1 MVFAKS
7 LKGTDGR
14 ITYPALGALIA
25 ETFAWQLYSE
35 DMKSY
40 TLNARCKYVVD
51 ALWDEVDHRKKLI
64 ELRISKDV
72 WVVARLVE
80 GAEITRRSER
90 EILVKGVVLEKK
102 ES

>member
-7 LKGTDGR
+7 MKGTDGR
-14 ITYPALGALIA
+14 ITYPAMGALIA

-40 TLNARCKYVVD
+40 VLKARCKYIVG
-51 ALWDEVDHRKKLI
+51 ALWGEVGEDKRQI

-72 WVVARLVE
+72 WVIAKPIE
-80 GAEITRRSER
+80 GAIVERNER
-90 EILVKGVVLEKK
+90 EITVKGVVLEKK
-102 ES
+102 ET

>member
-40 TLNARCKYVVD
+40 TLKARCKYIVD
-51 ALWDEVDHRKKLI
+51 ALWDEVGDKRLI
-64 ELRISKDV
+64 ELRFSKDIWLIV
-72 WVVARLVE
+72 RPIE
-80 GAEITRRSER
+80 GATVERRER
-90 EILVKGVVLEKK
+90 EIVVKGVLIEKK
-102 ES
+102 ET

>member
-40 TLNARCKYVVD
+40 TLKARCKYIVD
-51 ALWDEVDHRKKLI
+51 ALWEEVGDKRRI
-64 ELRISKDV
+64 ELRISKDI
-72 WVVARLVE
+72 WVLCELIE
-80 GAEITRRSER
+80 GATVERHER
-90 EILVKGVVLEKK
+90 EIIVKGVLLKKK
-102 ES
+102 ET

>member
-40 TLNARCKYVVD
+40 TLKARCKYIVD
-51 ALWDEVDHRKKLI
+51 ALWDEVGDKRQI
-64 ELRISKDV
+64 ELRISRDV
-72 WVVARLVE
+72 WWIAKPIE
-80 GAEITRRSER
+80 GAVVERIQREIT
-90 EILVKGVVLEKK
+90 VKGVVLEKK
-102 ES
+102 ET

>member
-14 ITYPALGALIA
+14 VTYPALGALIA

-40 TLNARCKYVVD
+40 TLKARCKYIVD
-51 ALWDEVDHRKKLI
+51 ALWDEVGDKRRI
-64 ELRISKDV
+64 ELRISKDI
-72 WVVARLVE
+72 WVIAKPIE
-80 GAEITRRSER
+80 GATIERRER
-90 EILVKGVVLEKK
+90 EIIVKGVTLEKK

>member
-40 TLNARCKYVVD
+40 TLKARCKYLVD
-51 ALWDEVDHRKKLI
+51 ALWDEVADHKKRI
-64 ELRISKDV
+64 ELRISKDI
-72 WVVARLVE
+72 WVVAKLIE
-80 GAEITRRSER
+80 GATIERRER
-90 EILVKGVVLEKK
+90 EVIVRGVILEKK